1 MDRQSAVLNEVVRES
16 LLEKV
21 RCDQRLEEG
30 GRVSCTDMWGKG
42 MRAGGGSSLREGLW
56 MVACLGNVSGKE
68 QAGQGCAAGA
78 ERATNRGVGGTAGD
92 PGPAHLESRGSQ

>member
-1 MDRQSAVLNEVVRES
+1 MDRQSAVLNEVVRVS

-68 QAGQGCAAGA
+68 QVGQGCAAG
-78 ERATNRGVGGTAGD
+78 D
-92 PGPAHLESRGSQ
+92 PGTSSSGVPWVTVRSLPLL